1 MFLIRS
7 ISPRWY
13 ASVLMHWIFWSH
25 EFSTVHVVYDGN
37 LNWALTSNHLDS
49 SSWIS
54 RGKIRG
60 LGTEFDLDQSGVT
73 GRLIAAGKGGNA
85 KSHKPAELGFQENVC
100 GNFRSVFSVIC
111 YQIYFGA
118 IQQKSYLSRKR
129 QTGVKWRKNIISGCC
144 VTNTVEQLPSIFQL
158 IDRAWSPALRFCCQ
172 WDSNYPKKRAYRIS
186 KINSLEPGKRW
197 NISTSTTDT
206 KALWSHRT
214 TGNRLTVLAAKAC

>member
-1 MFLIRS
+1 MNFQMTHLSFL
-7 ISPRWY
+7 
-13 ASVLMHWIFWSH
+13 H
-25 EFSTVHVVYDGN
+25 TVHVVYDGN
-37 LNWALTSNHLDS
+37 LNWTLTSNNLDWITSIEPLACSTFHS

-73 GRLIAAGKGGNA
+73 GRSISAGKGGNA
-85 KSHKPAELGFQENVC
+85 KSHKPAELRFQEKVC

-118 IQQKSYLSRKR
+118 IQQKLYLSRKR

-144 VTNTVEQLPSIFQL
+144 VTNTVEQLPSIFQP

-172 WDSNYPKKRAYRIS
+172 WDWNYPKKRAYRIS

-197 NISTSTTDT
+197 TSP
-206 KALWSHRT
+206 R
-214 TGNRLTVLAAKAC
+214 VLQVLR